1 MGKRHYCDINTKC
14 HRISSGLEPAPLAT
28 FIALFPQI
36 LEQEEALD
44 LTWCKLLHLETREV
58 FVSFKGRIIR
68 DPNMTQNWSPT
79 ANQCACY

>member
-14 HRISSGLEPAPLAT
+14 HRISSGLEPTPLAT